1 MKMTILDTILEQI
14 DETTLQKRF
23 DKPLDQC
30 LLSFSHPIPDELSG
44 NSIHQYLIE
53 FYKHIR
59 HNGILPSIE
68 ISNEKASEEIIW
80 ILESNYQG
88 DKTVGY
94 KGFLFDFIYGD
105 RESRQILI
113 VRFIEI
119 LKNME
124 CEKYISFIFKSKID
138 PLDWYKKYEL
148 VLEIFQRHNKTIS
161 PHILAINPKELVPAL
176 EEIIKRIYPFRFL

>member
-1 MKMTILDTILEQI
+1 MTILDSILEQI
-14 DETTLQKRF
+14 NEMTLYIRI

-30 LLSFSHPIPDELSG
+30 LLSLSYPIPDELSV

-53 FYKHIR
+53 LYRHIR

-94 KGFLFDFIYGD
+94 EGFLFDFMYGD
-105 RESRQILI
+105 HESRQIMI

-124 CEKYISFIFKSKID
+124 REKYISFIFKSKID

-148 VLEIFQRHNKTIS
+148 VLEIFQRHNKALS
-161 PHILAINPKELVPAL
+161 PHILAFNPKELVPAL
-176 EEIIKRIYPFRFL
+176 EEIIKRI